1 MVRFTLDD
9 LDVFFPYPS
18 LYPEQFAYMCELK
31 KALDA
36 EGHALLE
43 MPTGTGKTACLL
55 ALVTAFQHAHPEA
68 GKLIYCT
75 RTVPEMEKCL
85 AELKRLR
92 KYRDE
97 VRGADAPKAPFL
109 ALCLSSRRNLC
120 VLDEVVNRTDRES
133 VDAECRK
140 RTASWVREAR
150 AQTGSGPCCS
160 FHDTWA
166 ALGTDAQ
173 IPDGVYD
180 AEDLRRLGRRTGWC
194 PYFVARHAIQHA
206 NVVVYNYQY
215 MLDPRVAGLVTREL
229 EKESIVVF
237 DEGHNIDNICIEA
250 LSVELDDKSLRAA
263 ERCAKRLGRK
273 VDQLK
278 ESDAQ
283 RVRQEYDNLV
293 RGLGLNKAAPRT
305 DDAPGGPAAPLPDEL
320 LREAVPGSV
329 RRAEQFLQMLRL
341 LAQHLLRRLSSQRV
355 EVESTTAFL
364 AGLEQRTT
372 LQAKPL
378 KFFHARLQQLLRTL
392 RCVEVEDARALG
404 QVAQF
409 AATVSTYAEGFSIVV
424 DPLRRG
430 SSGVPEPQLDLAC
443 LDASL
448 ALKPV
453 VERFRSVVLTSGT
466 LSPLDLYPK
475 LLNFAPVVRASLPMS
490 TFRPCILPLVVS
502 KGDDQRKVST
512 RFESRDGTDVVR
524 NYGGLLVQL
533 CEVVPDGLAVFFT
546 SYSYMERVVQQW
558 DHDGTLQRI
567 LTRKLIFVET
577 KDVLETT
584 LALENYRR
592 ACDSGRGAVFF
603 SIARGKVAEGI
614 DFDRH
619 YGRCVLNIGVPF
631 QYTQSHVLRTRLEFL
646 RSKHNIQEG
655 TFLTFDALRQTAQCV
670 GRVVRSKTDYGVVVL
685 ADDRFGRKDKRSK
698 LPGWVRQFLS
708 DAQLDLST
716 SNALGAVR
724 GFLRRMA
731 QPVDERDL
739 TQILVDE
746 RRLRELL
753 ADRARENSVA
763 PPPIPAPVRAPMDVD
778 VEAAPP
784 APDGRMDVDP
794 MPPAAHRVG
803 EHVVQAAAEA
813 KDDASSC

>member
-1 MVRFTLDD
+1 MVRFQLDD

-55 ALVTAFQHAHPEA
+55 ALITAFQHAHPEC

-85 AELKRLR
+85 GELKRLR
-92 KYRDE
+92 TYRDTE
-97 VRGADAPKAPFL
+97 RGPDAPKAPFL

-120 VLDEVVNRTDRES
+120 VLDAVVNSTDRES

-150 AQTGSGPCCS
+150 RSTGTGPCCS
-160 FHDTWA
+160 YHDAWA
-166 ALGTDAQ
+166 ALGTDAS

-180 AEDLRRLGRRTGWC
+180 AEDLRKLGKRTGWC

-250 LSVELDDKSLRAA
+250 LSVQLDDKSLRAA

-273 VDQLK
+273 VDELK
-278 ESDAQ
+278 ASDAQ

-293 RGLGLNKAAPRT
+293 QGLGLNVHAQRT
-305 DDAPGGPAAPLPDEL
+305 DDVPGGPAAPLPDEL

-329 RRAEQFLQMLRL
+329 RRAEQFLQMLKL
-341 LAQHLLRRLSSQRV
+341 LAQHLQRRLKSQRV
-355 EVESTTAFL
+355 EIESPQAFL
-364 AGLEQRTT
+364 AGLEQTTT
-372 LQAKPL
+372 LTAKPL
-378 KFFHARLQQLLRTL
+378 KFFHSRLQQLLRTL

-404 QVAQF
+404 RVAQF
-409 AATVSTYAEGFSIVV
+409 AATVSTYADGFSIVV

-430 SSGVPEPQLDLAC
+430 PAGVPEPALDLAC
-443 LDASL
+443 LDAAL

-453 VERFRSVVLTSGT
+453 VDRFRSVVLTSGT

-502 KGDDQRKVST
+502 KGDDQQVLST
-512 RFESRDGTDVVR
+512 RFASRDASDVVR
-524 NYGGLLVQL
+524 NYGGLLLQL
-533 CEVVPDGLAVFFT
+533 CETVPDGLAVFFT
-546 SYSYMERVVQQW
+546 SYNYMERVVQQW
-558 DHDGTLQRI
+558 DHAGTLALVLRH
-567 LTRKLIFVET
+567 KLIFVET

-655 TFLTFDALRQTAQCV
+655 TFLTFDAIRQTAQCI

-716 SNALGAVR
+716 ANALGAVR
-724 GFLRRMA
+724 QFQKRMA

-739 TQILVDE
+739 RQILVDVP
-746 RRLRELL
+746 RLRELL
-753 ADRARENSVA
+753 ADRTREKAVA
-763 PPPIPAPVRAPMDVD
+763 PPPVPAPVWAPAR
-778 VEAAPP
+778 AAP
-784 APDGRMDVDP
+784 MDVDP
-794 MPPAAHRVG
+794 MPPAPPEPLPAAHRLG
-803 EHVVQAAAEA
+803 ALVVQAAAET
-813 KDDASSC
+813 KDAEMG